1 MESIKKVLIV
11 SPIFPPDIGG
21 PSSYIKG
28 LIENKPISLDLRI
41 VAFCSANAPHK
52 LQKSQRVLFTN
63 GVSVIR
69 QIRLLKN
76 ILQLGVTSAVIYSQG
91 TVTAGYASL
100 TASRLLKKRLLLKF
114 VGDEVWENYRKNP
127 NNTDTLEEFYEKQK
141 EESRI
146 LKIHRGVLL
155 GADAIV
161 APSQYLKDF
170 LVKYHQVDENKIHI
184 IPNPIEIKK
193 PGEYQKINNQ
203 LVVVGRLVPWK
214 HVDQVIRAVDVA
226 RQSSYKGYKL
236 VIVGDGSDL
245 KRIYK
250 VVQELHAEK
259 WVTFMGSLVKA
270 ETHRVIGESQKLIL
284 YSSYEG
290 MSHTIVES
298 WRLGTPVIVSSIQ
311 ANIMLVKDYAQ
322 KVRLDDIDNLAE
334 AINEPPADIPSE
346 EFLQQFSWEK
356 HITSL
361 SLLL

>member
-1 MESIKKVLIV
+1 M
-11 SPIFPPDIGG
+11 
-21 PSSYIKG
+21 
-28 LIENKPISLDLRI
+28 
-41 VAFCSANAPHK
+41 
-52 LQKSQRVLFTN
+52 
-63 GVSVIR
+63 
-69 QIRLLKN
+69 
-76 ILQLGVTSAVIYSQG
+76 
-91 TVTAGYASL
+91 
-100 TASRLLKKRLLLKF
+100 
-114 VGDEVWENYRKNP
+114 
-127 NNTDTLEEFYEKQK
+127 
-141 EESRI
+141 
-146 LKIHRGVLL
+146 
-155 GADAIV
+155 
-161 APSQYLKDF
+161 
-170 LVKYHQVDENKIHI
+170 
-184 IPNPIEIKK
+184 
-193 PGEYQKINNQ
+193 
-203 LVVVGRLVPWK
+203 VVGRLVPWK